1 METFKKSFS
10 ILDDV
15 AVIRSNMFA
24 DSGITDRQDTKSVN
38 VPNYEPIVTKM
49 RIGIRKTEYL
59 SSPYERKDL
68 KSTSAWDLDIC
79 NLIRYGNCKK
89 AYNAANKVHILKENL
104 KEMSEKKKIQM
115 LKTEIQIMLEILE

>member
-1 METFKKSFS
+1 
-10 ILDDV
+10 
-15 AVIRSNMFA
+15 
-24 DSGITDRQDTKSVN
+24 
-38 VPNYEPIVTKM
+38 M

-104 KEMSEKKKIQM
+104 IEMSEEKKIQM
-115 LKTEIQIMLEILE
+115 LKTEIQIMLEILEESELQVALTKIYNENKSPGLNFLHFFLDSLTTGNYNFIFNCEPSQ